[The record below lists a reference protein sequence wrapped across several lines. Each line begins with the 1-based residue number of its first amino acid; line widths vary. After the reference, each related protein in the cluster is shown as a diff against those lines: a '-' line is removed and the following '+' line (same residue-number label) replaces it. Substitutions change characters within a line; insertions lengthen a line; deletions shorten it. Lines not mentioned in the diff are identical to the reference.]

1 VLLGD
6 PPKIKSARSILCDQ
20 KTLIKVLI
28 SFYEDREEDVEED
41 VNVREE
47 ENEYV
52 FVREHKVSNL
62 FSVSSNFLLY
72 CNI

>member
-1 VLLGD
+1 ME
-6 PPKIKSARSILCDQ
+6 
-20 KTLIKVLI
+20 VLI
-28 SFYEDREEDVEED
+28 SFYEDKEEDVEED

-72 CNI
+72 YNI